1 MNGDR
6 RSLLKAVGGSATVA
20 ALAGC
25 VSFSGGE
32 SSGDSGGSSGD
43 STDSGDSEGSD
54 SDGTETVTPGTA
66 TLWTNRQGDEIESI
80 KSRIETF
87 ESESPHT
94 VEHENITKDL
104 KKKTKT
110 ALAAGNGPTTFGW
123 AHDWTGEFYKN
134 DLLSD
139 QSDDVEVS
147 LDTFTSTAQDAAQYK
162 DELIGL
168 PFSSETVGLIVNTD
182 IVDSV
187 PSTLSEMQSAMEEYH
202 DPENGQYGLSYPLNG
217 YFYSAWAHAYG
228 GYYFDE
234 ADGSLGLTNEETLQ
248 GFRTVIED
256 LYPYMPDDPAYG
268 AQTSPFK
275 NGKAA
280 FAING
285 PWFTGSLEVPY
296 EVAKLPSVDGN
307 EPSPYTGI
315 SLWYFTAR
323 AEGSSGEAARSFA
336 EWYTTNEDLHEQL
349 ANEFGFIPVLQSLE
363 GSDALPDEVQ
373 GFAANVSAGR
383 PIPTNPKMNAVW
395 GPTETAFTQ
404 ALNGKKDLETAMADA
419 ESKIEE
425 NWG

>member
-1 MNGDR
+1 MDGDR

-25 VSFSGGE
+25 VSFSGGSEE
-32 SSGDSGGSSGD
+32 STTTESGDSGS
-43 STDSGDSEGSD
+43 DSGSGGEG
-54 SDGTETVTPGTA
+54 TAQPGSA
-66 TLWTNRQGDEIESI
+66 TLWTNRQGAEVESI
-80 KSRIETF
+80 KDQVAAF
-87 ESESPHT
+87 EEESPHDIT
-94 VEHENITKDL
+94 HKNITKDL

-110 ALAAGNGPTTFGW
+110 ALAAGNGPTSFGW

-147 LDTFTSTAQDAAQYK
+147 LDTFTQTAQDAAQYEG
-162 DELIGL
+162 ELIGL
-168 PFSSETVGLIVNTD
+168 PFSSETVGLVVNTD
-182 IVDSV
+182 IVDTV
-187 PSTLSEMQSAMEEYH
+187 PETLSEMQSAMESYH

-217 YFYSAWAHAYG
+217 YFYSAWAHAFG
-228 GYYFDE
+228 GYYFDQE
-234 ADGSLGLTNEETLQ
+234 SGELGLTDEATLK
-248 GFRTVIED
+248 GFRTVMEE

-307 EPSPYTGI
+307 EPSPYTGV

-323 AEGSSGEAARSFA
+323 AEGTTGTAARSFA
-336 EWYTTNEDLHEQL
+336 EWYTTDEDLHRRL
-349 ANEFGFIPVLQSLE
+349 ADDFGFIPVLKSLA
-363 GSDALPDEVQ
+363 GSDELPDEVQ
-373 GFAANVSAGR
+373 GFAANVTAGR
-383 PIPTNPKMNAVW
+383 PIPTAPKMNQVW
-395 GPTETAFTQ
+395 GPTETAFTN
-404 ALNGKKDLETAMADA
+404 ALNGKKDLETAMSDA
-419 ESKIEE
+419 AETIRD